1 MTLTKADF
9 LRQLEAQLE
18 VKPGS
23 LNESQRLSELECW
36 DSMAAVVFIALA
48 DEQLGVTV
56 SGDQIAQAKSV
67 HDLLSLVEPGLA

>member
-1 MTLTKADF
+1 MTRIEF
-9 LRQLEAQLE
+9 LRQLEGHLE

-23 LNESQRLSELECW
+23 LEESQRLSELVCW

-56 SGDQIAQAKSV
+56 SGDQIEQAKSV
-67 HDLLSLVEPGLA
+67 HDLLSLVRPGLV

>member
-1 MTLTKADF
+1 MTKVEF
-9 LRQLEAQLE
+9 LRQLEGQLE

-23 LNESQRLSELECW
+23 LDESQRLSDLECW

-56 SGDQIAQAKSV
+56 SGDQIARAKSV
-67 HDLLSLVEPGLA
+67 NDLLSLVGPGLA